1 MNILY
6 HNKTFIVHYSP
17 PASPLIGD
25 ENTVQG
31 ALEGDKSVRALT
43 TAATQRAVQSD
54 RDARVDQEGFGPT
67 MLVRAESLK
76 DNRTQLFALH
86 ADTVKEIYALS
97 DYIEYVCP
105 YQASIRAY
113 VRHRFQETQIKLD
126 ERTAVALVDI
136 QGSHAFITVLDDELV
151 EIFRAVSAEDI
162 AAEFGRTAA
171 FYAHTRADYQLFLLV
186 NSQEASGALLSAAGN
201 LLGPDVIPEP
211 CPALWAL
218 HALEVTPR
226 FILPELEA
234 TKEARRERAR
244 SVLRLTISGASAL
257 AAAGFL
263 LVSYLTYHS
272 NLAIEAKQRE
282 IATQIRREIK
292 AEAELKFPSL
302 LKSLQPSW
310 TEVITEI
317 ARTIP
322 EGAKIEKM
330 EINDPE
336 IGLNTSA
343 RAKGYA
349 VNIVVALE
357 DANPIAV
364 NQASVALKEQLM
376 KTRYLKNLKIQVAEG
391 GEGKVFISL
400 RGKIEIGKEHA

>member
-6 HNKTFIVHYSP
+6 HNKNFIVHQSP
-17 PASPLIGD
+17 PVNPAIGD
-25 ENTVQG
+25 ENTVQA

-43 TAATQRAVQSD
+43 TAATQRAVESD
-54 RDARVDQEGFGPT
+54 RDATIDQEGFGPT

-76 DNRTQLFALH
+76 GNRTQLFALH
-86 ADTVKEIYALS
+86 ADSVKEIYALS
-97 DYIEYVCP
+97 DYVEYICP
-105 YQASIRAY
+105 YQAAIRAY
-113 VRHRFQETQIKLD
+113 VKHRFQETQTKLD
-126 ERTAVALVDI
+126 ERTGVAVVDI
-136 QGSHAFITVLDDELV
+136 QGQNAFITVLDDDLI

-171 FYAHTRADYQLFLLV
+171 FYAHTHTDHQLFLLV
-186 NSQEASGALLSAAGN
+186 NSQQAASALLSAAGN

-218 HALEVTPR
+218 HTLEVTPR

-244 SVLRLTISGASAL
+244 SMLRLTISGASAL

-272 NLAIEAKQRE
+272 NLAIEAKETE
-282 IATQIRREIK
+282 ISQQIKREIK
-292 AEAELKFPSL
+292 AEAELKLPSFI
-302 LKSLQPSW
+302 KSLQPSW
-310 TEVITEI
+310 SEVITEI
-317 ARTIP
+317 ALSIP
-322 EGAKIEKM
+322 EGAKMEKM

-343 RAKGYA
+343 RGKAYA

-357 DANPIAV
+357 DTNPIAV
-364 NQASVALKEQLM
+364 SQASAALKEKLRQ
-376 KTRYLKNLKIQVAEG
+376 TRYLKNLKIQVAEG
-391 GEGKVFISL
+391 GEGKIFISL